1 MDATDVVRDIAVV
14 AIFVLIG
21 GFFAAAEMALV
32 TLREGQARELA
43 GRGRGGLR
51 VARLVQDPNRFLSAV
66 QVGTTVATLASGAFG
81 AATLSSAVVPE
92 LTRAGLPEG
101 VAEPVALSA
110 ITLVISYFS
119 LVLGELAPKRVA
131 LQRAEGVSLLAAPLL
146 DRIATL
152 SRPVIWLLSRSTNVV
167 VRVLGGDPQA
177 RRAAMPVDELR
188 ALVSGYTELNVDER
202 ALIEEV
208 FAARGRPVREVLVPR
223 TEVTFLDAQTPLCDA
238 ALAAAATPYSRFP
251 VCRRS
256 HDDVTGFVHVRD
268 LLAPSASGGPAAGD
282 TRPVAE
288 VARPVKFLP
297 AALPLLTAMSQMRR
311 ESSHLAVVVD
321 EYGGTAGIVTLED
334 LVEEVIGDIRDEYDV
349 EDAQA
354 RRLRG
359 GAIEVDGLINLDDFA
374 RETGIRL
381 PSGPYETVAGY
392 VLAALGRIP
401 GLGEAVEAA
410 GYRFSVAEL
419 DGLRVARLRVTPAA
433 ASDAPRD
440 GPARPV
446 GPSGDRVE

>member
-1 MDATDVVRDIAVV
+1 MDATEVVWDMAVV

-32 TLREGQARELA
+32 TLREGQTRALA
-43 GRGRGGLR
+43 GRGRRGQR
-51 VARLVQDPNRFLSAV
+51 VARLIQDPNRFLSAV
-66 QVGTTVATLASGAFG
+66 QVGMTVATLFSGAFG
-81 AATLSSAVVPE
+81 AITLTGQVAPE
-92 LTRAGLPEG
+92 LTRAGLDPD
-101 VAEPVALSA
+101 VAEPVSLVA

-131 LQRAEGVSLLAAPLL
+131 LQRAEGMSLLAAPLL

-152 SRPVIWLLSRSTNVV
+152 SRPMIWLLSRSTNGV
-167 VRVLGGDPQA
+167 VRLLGADPQA
-177 RRAAMPVDELR
+177 ARPSMPVEELR
-188 ALVSGYTELNVDER
+188 SLVAGYGDLSMDER
-202 ALIEEV
+202 TLIEEV

-223 TEVTFLDAQTPLCDA
+223 TEVTFLDAATPLGEACP
-238 ALAAAATPYSRFP
+238 AAAATPYSRFP
-251 VCRRS
+251 VCRGS
-256 HDDVTGFVHVRD
+256 HDDVIGFVHVRD
-268 LLAPSASGGPAAGD
+268 LLAPRPAGGGPVAGV
-282 TRPVAE
+282 T
-288 VARPVKFLP
+288 RPVKFLP
-297 AALPLLTAMSQMRR
+297 ATIPLLTAMSQMRR
-311 ESSHLAVVVD
+311 EGSHLALVVD

-381 PSGPYETVAGY
+381 PPGPYETVAGY

-401 GLGEAVEAA
+401 GLGETVEVS
-410 GYRFSVAEL
+410 GHRLGVTGL
-419 DGLRVARLRVTPAA
+419 DGLRVARLRVTPTAV
-433 ASDAPRD
+433 
-440 GPARPV
+440 PADPGERP
-446 GPSGDRVE
+446 GAR

>member
-1 MDATDVVRDIAVV
+1 MRHPRTVNATEVVRDITVV

-32 TLREGQARELA
+32 TLREGQARALA
-43 GRGRGGLR
+43 GRGRSGQR
-51 VARLVQDPNRFLSAV
+51 VARLAQDPNRFLSAA
-66 QVGTTVATLASGAFG
+66 QVGMTVATLFSGAFG
-81 AATLSSAVVPE
+81 AATLTDEVAPE
-92 LTRAGLPEG
+92 LSRTGLSMD
-101 VAEPVALSA
+101 VAEPASFVAV
-110 ITLVISYFS
+110 TLVISYFS

-152 SRPVIWLLSRSTNVV
+152 SRPVIWLLSRSTNGV
-167 VRVLGGDPQA
+167 VRMLGADPHAA
-177 RRAAMPVDELR
+177 RESMSEEELR
-188 ALVSGYTELNVDER
+188 SLVAGYGALSVEER

-223 TEVTFLDAQTPLCDA
+223 TEVTFLDAATPLCDA
-238 ALAAAATPYSRFP
+238 APAAAGTPYSRFP
-251 VCRRS
+251 VCRGS
-256 HDDVTGFVHVRD
+256 HDDVIGFVHVRD
-268 LLAPSASGGPAAGD
+268 LLTPRPSGGPLAED
-282 TRPVAE
+282 TRPVSD
-288 VARPVKFLP
+288 VTRPVKFLP
-297 AALPLLTAMSQMRR
+297 ATIRLLTAMSQMRR
-311 ESSHLAVVVD
+311 EGSHLAVVMD

-381 PSGPYETVAGY
+381 PPGPYETVAGY
-392 VLAALGRIP
+392 VLAALGRLP
-401 GLGEAVEAA
+401 GLGETVDVS
-410 GYRFSVAEL
+410 GYRLSVTEL
-419 DGLRVARLRVTPAA
+419 DGLRVARLRVTPT
-433 ASDAPRD
+433 SVPDP
-440 GPARPV
+440 G
-446 GPSGDRVE
+446 